1 MASNKLLQDTATLFV
16 PLGENDDGI
25 MQYGAYLLEK
35 VFCRISAGT
44 NMSKGSLSAGDTLT
58 LFIFDGKSVM
68 TQDGAAKTVATACE
82 RIFYVNLR
90 NSGIRGTDVGSGRVI
105 YNAPYASKCYY
116 GHMNFSK
123 AKHPQACRQWFE
135 KAKAANKTKWIK
147 GAKGMMKE

>member
-35 VFCRISAGT
+35 VFCRVSTGT

-58 LFIFDGKSVM
+58 LFIFDGKSIM

-82 RIFYVNLR
+82 RIFYVTRGDTTPIDISEKLYIVPYDATSLSKPP
-90 NSGIRGTDVGSGRVI
+90 SGSRRVAKVYRRKAGSNRMWHWEVH
-105 YNAPYASKCYY
+105 A
-116 GHMNFSK
+116 
-123 AKHPQACRQWFE
+123 Q
-135 KAKAANKTKWIK
+135 
-147 GAKGMMKE
+147 